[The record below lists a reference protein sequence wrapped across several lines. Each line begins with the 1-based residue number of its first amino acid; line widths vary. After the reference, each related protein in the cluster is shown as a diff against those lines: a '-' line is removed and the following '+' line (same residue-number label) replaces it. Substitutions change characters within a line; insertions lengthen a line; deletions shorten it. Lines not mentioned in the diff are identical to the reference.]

1 MRTISIINLKG
12 GCAKTLS
19 SINIAYVLASV
30 HGGRVLL
37 LDNDKQG
44 DASKIMNRHGYERPG
59 TADILTER
67 KIGMSEVIQ
76 VTDYEG
82 LDIITANMNLL
93 TASLTVM
100 LGQKRPQHNRFER
113 ALAQVDRAYDF
124 CVIDKITRKAVLG
137 QVWEINS
144 AVLPGETADRVD
156 QPVSGTFAGPF

>member
-67 KIGMSEVIQ
+67 KIGMSEVM
-76 VTDYEG
+76 
-82 LDIITANMNLL
+82 LD
-93 TASLTVM
+93 
-100 LGQKRPQHNRFER
+100 QKRPQHNRFER

>member
-93 TASLTVM
+93 TARVRNGVCDRRGSSAMPCATWTVK
-100 LGQKRPQHNRFER
+100 GFIKAPAKPAPAPHRTTAAP
-113 ALAQVDRAYDF
+113 
-124 CVIDKITRKAVLG
+124 VI
-137 QVWEINS
+137 ES
-144 AVLPGETADRVD
+144 
-156 QPVSGTFAGPF
+156 